1 MPEIEYTDYSI
12 LSAQDRAL
20 TDPKFFTQS
29 LIWISNKDRRIVP
42 FIFNEAQNQ
51 YYNHR
56 TLRDIILKPRQLGF
70 STLILALFL
79 HDTITCPNTVS
90 IIVCHTQKDSAAL
103 FERSK
108 FMLESIP
115 APLRPRI
122 KYSNRL
128 ELYFDKINSTLT
140 VGSAEIRDFGRGRTI
155 NNLHLSEV
163 SSQSFTEDFL
173 IGLLESVPRTG
184 HIVMESTA
192 RGKGGPFYNYYMGA
206 KNPLKPQRKVNN
218 EYYAHYF
225 LWHDHKEYRINDLSE
240 YQKSEILATLDEEE
254 LSLIERFGLCVE
266 QLAWRREKK
275 FRMGAKFVQEYPE
288 DDDEEVFLK
297 SGTPV
302 FDNIKLSQRDK
313 ELVEQFPAE
322 IWLGGDLY
330 VYKMAEGGSRYVVGC
345 LPDGEKIQTSNG
357 LKDIENIDFDDN
369 LYDNEGVEVGIK
381 NIQRRFYEGELI
393 EINPYFTWRTTK
405 FTPNHPILV
414 LKDNKLHRNWKTGSR
429 KNRYFE
435 RFYNLE
441 TCWKTTG
448 ELTKND
454 ILAVPLKYQT
464 EISSKDI
471 LSRFPN
477 QSSVRID
484 RRLDKNIILTEDFW
498 FFMGLWLA
506 EGWITKNDLKMVVL
520 NLGRH
525 EKKLIS
531 KILKIIREIF
541 NRKGTIGHPERS
553 AIDLQFNSEVIHKFI
568 EENFVQNPKNFSSW
582 MKYLPKN
589 LRLKLFEGFWT
600 GDYGVSVSPEMLDG
614 FQDILLSLGFIS
626 SVQVLREAG
635 KHIIN
640 LKEYDCKKTF
650 QLVLSERTKKEL
662 GWSKSV
668 FARKRHKAYGF
679 IKDKYLYIKIKELN
693 KKNYSGF
700 VNNFEINKDTHSYC
714 CSLITA
720 KNCDVA
726 EGDPHSDYSAAM
738 VLKTFPLPI
747 EQVGLLVGRW
757 TPDIFSE
764 KIWKL
769 GRAYNNA
776 LLAVERNNHGHA
788 VLLNLTN
795 GIVRRGKVAYP
806 AYPNVYMWT

>member
-1 MPEIEYTDYSI
+1 MPEVEYTDYSI

-20 TDPKFFTQS
+20 EDPKFFTQS
-29 LIWISNKDRRIVP
+29 VICITDKDRKIVP

-56 TLRDIILKPRQLGF
+56 TRRDIILKPRQLGF

-103 FERSK
+103 FERSR

-115 APLRPRI
+115 QLLRPRI

-140 VGSAEIRDFGRGRTI
+140 IGSAETRDFGRGRTI

-192 RGKGGPFYNYYMGA
+192 RGEGGPFYNYYMGA
-206 KNPLKPQRKVNN
+206 KNPLKPQRKAIN

-225 LWHDHKEYRINDLSE
+225 VWHDHKEYKIMDLSE

-275 FRMGAKFVQEYPE
+275 FRMGTKFVQEYPE

-302 FDNIKLSQRDK
+302 FDNIKLNQRDK

-330 VYKMAEGGSRYVVGC
+330 IYKMAEGGSKYVVG
-345 LPDGEKIQTSNG
+345 
-357 LKDIENIDFDDN
+357 
-369 LYDNEGVEVGIK
+369 
-381 NIQRRFYEGELI
+381 
-393 EINPYFTWRTTK
+393 
-405 FTPNHPILV
+405 
-414 LKDNKLHRNWKTGSR
+414 
-429 KNRYFE
+429 
-435 RFYNLE
+435 
-441 TCWKTTG
+441 
-448 ELTKND
+448 
-454 ILAVPLKYQT
+454 
-464 EISSKDI
+464 
-471 LSRFPN
+471 
-477 QSSVRID
+477 
-484 RRLDKNIILTEDFW
+484 
-498 FFMGLWLA
+498 
-506 EGWITKNDLKMVVL
+506 
-520 NLGRH
+520 
-525 EKKLIS
+525 
-531 KILKIIREIF
+531 
-541 NRKGTIGHPERS
+541 
-553 AIDLQFNSEVIHKFI
+553 
-568 EENFVQNPKNFSSW
+568 
-582 MKYLPKN
+582 
-589 LRLKLFEGFWT
+589 
-600 GDYGVSVSPEMLDG
+600 
-614 FQDILLSLGFIS
+614 
-626 SVQVLREAG
+626 
-635 KHIIN
+635 
-640 LKEYDCKKTF
+640 
-650 QLVLSERTKKEL
+650 
-662 GWSKSV
+662 
-668 FARKRHKAYGF
+668 
-679 IKDKYLYIKIKELN
+679 
-693 KKNYSGF
+693 
-700 VNNFEINKDTHSYC
+700 
-714 CSLITA
+714 
-720 KNCDVA
+720 CDVA
-726 EGDPHSDYSAAM
+726 EGDPHSDYSAAV
-738 VLKTFPLPI
+738 VLRTFPLPI

-776 LLAVERNNHGHA
+776 LMAVERNNHGHA

-795 GIVRRGKVAYP
+795 GIVRRGVVAYP
-806 AYPNVYMWT
+806 AYPNVYVGPDRKVGWLTSNLSRPQMIDLLDKAIRTDELVLNSKRFIEQAKRFSYLAKMKTGGSQTPDDIVLAQAIALIATTGGEFTFDFA